1 MTLFCELMHTLQLL
15 FTLSVS
21 HFGDCRFLRSPV
33 VIRSYGVS
41 TATVSRG
48 VFVSRHRASTFVIT
62 ALLCRIIVYI
72 SPFSNITMNITC
84 NSGNSFHH
92 LGFSGLHQS
101 VVSVISEPFPLELA
115 SGTGFSTE
123 KRELYI

>member
-1 MTLFCELMHTLQLL
+1 MLYIRVCTYHVYDGATYQYAAFLIYAFLPAMTLFCELMYTLQLL

-21 HFGDCRFLRSPV
+21 HFGDCRSLRSPV

-62 ALLCRIIVYI
+62 ALL
-72 SPFSNITMNITC
+72 
-84 NSGNSFHH
+84 
-92 LGFSGLHQS
+92 
-101 VVSVISEPFPLELA
+101 
-115 SGTGFSTE
+115 
-123 KRELYI
+123 